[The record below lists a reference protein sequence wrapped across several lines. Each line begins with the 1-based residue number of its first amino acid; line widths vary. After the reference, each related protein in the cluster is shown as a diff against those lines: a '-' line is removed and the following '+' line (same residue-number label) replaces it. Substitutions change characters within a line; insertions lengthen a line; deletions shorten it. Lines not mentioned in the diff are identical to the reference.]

1 MTDRTVKRNTSG
13 TTNGRRVGNSA
24 HRRPTWQAPATTEP
38 TVAPIPPDPAMS
50 SPAPPVAPGGLG
62 SAEAWRNVAAA
73 FLSTFV
79 VFGVAYSFGTFFEP
93 MAEDFSAGSG
103 AISLVFAI
111 TSFAY
116 FLLGPITGRLVDR
129 FGPRPVLL
137 GGALALGTGL
147 ALTSQVESL
156 WLGYLTYGLGIGIAV
171 ACGYVPMVAVVGA
184 WFDHGRGTA
193 LGIAV
198 AGIGVGTLV
207 TAPLAASLIERFGWR
222 TTYLQFAAVGTAL
235 LVVAALLASKPP
247 ARIGSVPRTL
257 RTTVRS
263 PAFAA
268 LYGSMLLMSLAL
280 FVPFVFLPPY
290 AVANGA
296 SQVAGGTLV
305 GLIGMSSVAGRLGLG
320 VVADRFGRIR
330 VYWLC
335 FVAMSASFTI
345 WLTASSYPW
354 LVVFAVVFGIG
365 YGGFIA
371 LNPAV
376 VAEAFGVVGLG
387 AIVGVLY
394 TSAGIGSLI
403 GPPVAGLVIDA
414 TGTYTWAIV
423 GCLIAA
429 AAAAVVLLPL
439 ATLRTTDAA

>member
-1 MTDRTVKRNTSG
+1 VR
-13 TTNGRRVGNSA
+13 A
-24 HRRPTWQAPATTEP
+24 L
-38 TVAPIPPDPAMS
+38 PPDVLFDLPLPCPGLLNEVPVDAT
-50 SPAPPVAPGGLG
+50 PPEDIAPPEPPGKAGLG

-93 MAEDFSAGSG
+93 MAEDFSAGNA

-116 FLLGPITGRLVDR
+116 FMLGPVTGPLVDR

-137 GGALALGTGL
+137 AGAVGLGVGL
-147 ALTSQVESL
+147 TLTSMVEQL
-156 WLGYLTYGLGIGIAV
+156 WLGYVTYGLGIGIAV

-184 WFDHGRGTA
+184 WFDHRRGTA

-207 TAPLAASLIERFGWR
+207 VAPLAAAQIVRFGWR
-222 TTYLQFAAVGTAL
+222 ATYLQFAVAGTVL
-235 LVVAALLASKPP
+235 LVVAAALSSKPP
-247 ARIGSVPRTL
+247 ARLGGAPRRL
-257 RTTVRS
+257 RTTTRS

-268 LYGSMLLMSLAL
+268 LYGSMLLMSMAL
-280 FVPFVFLPPY
+280 FVPFVYLPPY

-296 SQVAGGTLV
+296 SRVAGGTLV
-305 GLIGMSSVAGRLGLG
+305 GLIGMSSVVGRLGLG

-330 VYWLC
+330 VYRLC
-335 FVAMSASFTI
+335 FVAMAASFTI
-345 WLTASSYPW
+345 WLVASDYPW
-354 LVVFAVVFGIG
+354 LVVFALLFGVG

-387 AIVGVLY
+387 AVVGILY

-403 GPPVAGLVIDA
+403 GPPLAGAVIDA
-414 TGTYTWAIV
+414 TGTYTWAIL
-423 GCLIAA
+423 GAMAA
-429 AAAAVVLLPL
+429 AVAAAVVLVPL
-439 ATLRTTDAA
+439 GNLRTSA

>member
-1 MTDRTVKRNTSG
+1 MPGHDQPDT
-13 TTNGRRVGNSA
+13 
-24 HRRPTWQAPATTEP
+24 APAE
-38 TVAPIPPDPAMS
+38 
-50 SPAPPVAPGGLG
+50 LG
-62 SAEAWRNVAAA
+62 SREAWRNVAAT

-93 MAEDFSAGSG
+93 MAQDFAAGSG

-137 GGALALGTGL
+137 AGAVALGAGL
-147 ALTSQVESL
+147 VLTAQVDRL
-156 WLGYLTYGLGIGIAV
+156 WLGYVTYGLGVGIAV

-184 WFDHGRGTA
+184 WFDRGRGTA
-193 LGIAV
+193 LGVAV

-207 TAPLAASLIERFGWR
+207 VAPLAASMITRIGWR
-222 TTYLQFAAVGTAL
+222 TTYLQFALAGSVL
-235 LVVAALLASKPP
+235 LVIAALLSSKPP
-247 ARIGSVPRTL
+247 VRTGGTPRRL

-263 PAFAA
+263 PAFAS
-268 LYGSMLLMSLAL
+268 LYGSMLLMALAL

-305 GLIGMSSVAGRLGLG
+305 GLIGIASVAGRLGLG

-330 VYWLC
+330 VYRLC
-335 FVAMSASFTI
+335 FVAMAASFTI
-345 WLTASSYPW
+345 WLTATEYPW
-354 LVVFAVVFGIG
+354 LVVFAIVFGVG

-403 GPPVAGLVIDA
+403 GPPLAGLVIDA

-423 GCLIAA
+423 GSMAA
-429 AAAAVVLLPL
+429 AAGAAAVLVPL
-439 ATLRTTDAA
+439 EGLRTSAAEPDASPRDAT

>member
-1 MTDRTVKRNTSG
+1 MEARTPEEGVT
-13 TTNGRRVGNSA
+13 
-24 HRRPTWQAPATTEP
+24 PEPFAT
-38 TVAPIPPDPAMS
+38 V
-50 SPAPPVAPGGLG
+50 GLG

-93 MAEDFSAGSG
+93 MAEDFGAGSG

-116 FLLGPITGRLVDR
+116 FILGPVTGPLVDR

-147 ALTSQVESL
+147 TLTSMVEQL
-156 WLGYLTYGLGIGIAV
+156 WLGYVTYGLGVGIAV

-184 WFDHGRGTA
+184 WFDRGRGTA

-207 TAPLAASLIERFGWR
+207 VAPLAASQIGRFGWR
-222 TTYLQFAAVGTAL
+222 TTYLQFALVGTVL
-235 LVVAALLASKPP
+235 LVIAASLATKPP
-247 ARIGSVPRTL
+247 VRFDGAPRRL
-257 RTTVRS
+257 RTAARS

-268 LYGSMLLMSLAL
+268 LYGSMLLMSIAL

-296 SQVAGGTLV
+296 SSVAAGTLV
-305 GLIGMSSVAGRLGLG
+305 GLIGIASVVGRLGLG

-330 VYWLC
+330 VYRLC
-335 FVAMSASFTI
+335 FVAMAASFSI
-345 WLTASSYPW
+345 WLVAADYPW
-354 LVVFAVVFGIG
+354 LVVFALVFGVG

-376 VAEAFGVVGLG
+376 VAEAFGVIGLG
-387 AIVGVLY
+387 AIVGMLY

-403 GPPVAGLVIDA
+403 GPPLAGVIIDA

-423 GCLIAA
+423 GAMMAAA
-429 AAAAVVLLPL
+429 AAAAVLIPL
-439 ATLRTTDAA
+439 GHLRTSA

>member
-1 MTDRTVKRNTSG
+1 MDEK
-13 TTNGRRVGNSA
+13 TTA
-24 HRRPTWQAPATTEP
+24 A
-38 TVAPIPPDPAMS
+38 
-50 SPAPPVAPGGLG
+50 LG

-79 VFGVAYSFGTFFEP
+79 VFGIAYSFGTFFEP
-93 MAEDFSAGSG
+93 MAEEFAAGSG
-103 AISLVFAI
+103 AISLVFSI

-116 FLLGPITGRLVDR
+116 FMLGPVTGPLVDR

-137 GGALALGTGL
+137 TGAVALGIGL
-147 ALTSQVESL
+147 TLTSMVEQL
-156 WLGYLTYGLGIGIAV
+156 WLGYLTYGLGVGIAV

-184 WFDHGRGTA
+184 WFDRGRGTA

-198 AGIGVGTLV
+198 AGIGVGTLAV
-207 TAPLAASLIERFGWR
+207 APLAAAQIGRFGWR
-222 TTYLQFAAVGTAL
+222 STYLQFAVVGAVL
-235 LVVAALLASKPP
+235 MVAAAALASKPP
-247 ARIGSVPRTL
+247 VRVGQAPRRL
-257 RTTVRS
+257 QTTIRA

-268 LYGSMLLMSLAL
+268 LYGSMLLMSIAL

-296 SQVAGGTLV
+296 SGVAGGTLV
-305 GLIGMSSVAGRLGLG
+305 GLIGISSVAGRLGLG

-330 VYWLC
+330 VYRLC
-335 FVAMSASFTI
+335 FVAMASSFTI
-345 WLTASSYPW
+345 WLVATDYPW
-354 LVVFAVVFGIG
+354 LVVFALLFGVG

-403 GPPVAGLVIDA
+403 GPPAAGLLIDA
-414 TGTYTWAIV
+414 TNTYTWAILGAM
-423 GCLIAA
+423 GCA
-429 AAAAVVLLPL
+429 AAAAVVLIPL
-439 ATLRTTDAA
+439 GNLRTTA